1 MAARNATV
9 GGKPAARPTSVSS
22 VPQVATW
29 AMPMPENI
37 PPQAPQ
43 PRRLHLQPDHE
54 QEHHHA
60 ELGDVQN
67 GLRVGEQPQPER
79 ADDEAGGEIAEHG
92 TEAGALEQ
100 RNRDHGGAQERD
112 HVRQIGTLFRR
123 RHRALACLNSRHPA
137 YPKTSAAAS
146 RSH

>member
-1 MAARNATV
+1 M
-9 GGKPAARPTSVSS
+9 GGKPARETDKRQQRP
-22 VPQVATW
+22 AGRDLGD
-29 AMPMPENI
+29 AHAENI

-60 ELGDVQN
+60 EFGDVQN
-67 GLRVGEQPQPER
+67 GLRVRGQPQPER